1 MDLPQDLDR
10 VFTQRKQREQE
21 TAHLE
26 EQIENIQ
33 HMISKRINELDPNR
47 LRAYNDLLMRQ
58 KDLQDRLLQAES
70 RLSQVNSQIRAY
82 ESDDK
87 SNSLRKE
94 FVALERTYQSLK
106 RDADSL
112 QEELDIANMDPKEAH
127 NKFVARVN
135 NFKNGSK
142 QLEEKTSQL
151 RDEIAQLRRALDDLS
166 SSAVSEQTT
175 QEDTEKYEL
184 LVKVTSCFDVLS
196 ILMLFG
202 VIYCFWCYLTVFGD
216 V

>member
-1 MDLPQDLDR
+1 M
-10 VFTQRKQREQE
+10 QRKQREQE
-21 TAHLE
+21 TAQVE

-33 HMISKRINELDPNR
+33 HMISKRINDLDPNK

-70 RLSQVNSQIRAY
+70 RLSQVNGQIRAY

-87 SNSLRKE
+87 TNSLRKE
-94 FVALERTYQSLK
+94 FVALERNYQALK

-135 NFKNGSK
+135 NYKNGTK
-142 QLEEKTSQL
+142 VLEEKTSQL
-151 RDEIAQLRRALDDLS
+151 REEIAQLRRTLDDLS
-166 SSAVSEQTT
+166 SSAVNEQTS
-175 QEDTEKYEL
+175 QEDIEKYEL
-184 LVKVTSCFDVLS
+184 LVKVCLS
-196 ILMLFG
+196 LIN
-202 VIYCFWCYLTVFGD
+202 CS
-216 V
+216 